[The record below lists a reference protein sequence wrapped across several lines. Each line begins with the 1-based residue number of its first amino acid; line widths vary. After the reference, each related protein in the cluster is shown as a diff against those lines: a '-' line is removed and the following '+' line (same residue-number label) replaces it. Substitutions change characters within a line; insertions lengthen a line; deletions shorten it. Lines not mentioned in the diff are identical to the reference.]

1 MPARWYPAGISG
13 YTSSLAPQLPSPYTT
28 VSPTETQ
35 LSRWLDELHQVEQE
49 VRLDL
54 SRLSGEQFNWWPA
67 EGKWSVAE
75 CIDHL
80 ALVTGLMLQKAKPV
94 LEKARQAGRSGQ
106 GPYRYSM
113 MGGWFVKMM
122 EQPGKRPMYSPKNF
136 APGSNLQQ
144 AEVLGRYRSVMKD
157 FAEMMESSYDLPLDQ
172 LKAGSAAEGAG
183 WLKFN
188 LAAWFA
194 ATLAHNR
201 RHVAQAKR
209 VLETPGFPS

>member
-1 MPARWYPAGISG
+1 M
-13 YTSSLAPQLPSPYTT
+13 
-28 VSPTETQ
+28 VSPTPTQ
-35 LSRWLDELHQVEQE
+35 LSRWRQELHEVEQQ

-54 SRLSGEQFNWWPA
+54 ARLTAEQFNWRPA

-80 ALVTGLMLQKAKPV
+80 ALVTGLMLEKAKPA
-94 LEKARQAGRSGQ
+94 LEKARAEGKTGQ

-122 EQPGKRPMYSPKNF
+122 EQPGKRPLPSPKNF
-136 APGSNLQQ
+136 APGSSLKQ
-144 AEVLGRYRSVMKD
+144 AEVLARYGEVMKD
-157 FAEMMESSYDLPLDQ
+157 FAETMETSYRLPLDR
-172 LKAGSAAEGAG
+172 LKAASAAQGGG
-183 WLKFN
+183 WIKFN
-188 LAAWFA
+188 IAAWYA

-209 VLETPGFPS
+209 VMEAPGFPR

>member
-1 MPARWYPAGISG
+1 MVCP
-13 YTSSLAPQLPSPYTT
+13 
-28 VSPTETQ
+28 VETQ
-35 LSRWLDELHQVEQE
+35 LARWRHELHVVEQE

-54 SRLSGEQFNWWPA
+54 SKLSAEQFNWRPA

-80 ALVTGLMLQKAKPV
+80 ALVTGLMLEKAKPV
-94 LEKARQAGRSGQ
+94 LQKARADGRTGR

-122 EQPGKRPMYSPKNF
+122 EKPGQRPMPLPKNF
-136 APGSNLQQ
+136 APGGSLKQ
-144 AEVLGRYRSVMKD
+144 AEVLARYGEVMKD
-157 FAEMMESSYDLPLDQ
+157 FAETMEASYSLPLDK
-172 LKAGSAAEGAG
+172 LKVASAAQGGG

-188 LAAWFA
+188 MAAWYA

-201 RHVAQAKR
+201 RHVVQARR
-209 VLETPGFPS
+209 VMETPGFPS